1 MSKSYDD
8 VIKWKHFPRYWPF
21 VRGIY
26 RWPADSPHKGQWR
39 GALMF
44 TLICAWINGWANNQD
59 AGETSLRSL
68 WRHCNESA
76 TSITGLELPR
86 MTRMRPGSAICIWM
100 DFWDNFELD
109 QQNMIFIIA
118 DARPLWKTV
127 RKPADQVPFHRSR
140 MYLRGKSNH
149 PNDKIR
155 NMG

>member
-1 MSKSYDD
+1 METFSALLVLCEGNPPVTGGFPSQRPLTWSFDVYFDLRLNKRLSKQS
-8 VIKWKHFPRYWPF
+8 R
-21 VRGIY
+21 R
-26 RWPADSPHKGQWR
+26 RW
-39 GALMF
+39 F
-44 TLICAWINGWANNQD
+44 
-59 AGETSLRSL
+59 ETSLRSL

-100 DFWDNFELD
+100 DFWDDFELD

-127 RKPADQVPFHRSR
+127 RKPADQVPLYRSR